1 MNKHE
6 LRSMLQSDV
15 TPKHLQET
23 QQMCTVLLEEQIKFR
38 LVPEE
43 RTTFWQFL
51 SDVMRHMGWRLWGTQ
66 GIVLLLVCACVFSI
80 PNTPKIIP
88 IFMPLF
94 ILACLPS
101 FFQSTTFGM
110 SEIEAATR
118 ASGAQIILAKLV
130 LAGAAEIVIATIICG
145 FSFIT
150 AKYPVTIIQ
159 IILYVIVPFLGCL
172 ILLLWSIRTR
182 ERYAMQFAVAEC
194 LGTSVFAGGLAHW
207 LPDLYDLSALGIW
220 MITFVVFAGFF
231 IRELFLL
238 IKTWKEGKM
247 YGIIA

>member
-1 MNKHE
+1 MNKQK
-6 LRSMLQSDV
+6 LSAILQSDV
-15 TPKHLQET
+15 IPKRLQET
-23 QQMCTVLLEEQIKFR
+23 QQMCTALLDEQIK
-38 LVPEE
+38 LNLIPEE

-51 SDVMRHMGWRLWGTQ
+51 SAVMRYTGWRLWVAQ
-66 GIVLLLVCACVFSI
+66 GIILLLVCACVFSI

-101 FFQSTTFGM
+101 FYQSATFGM

-130 LAGAAEIVIATIICG
+130 LAGAAEIVITTIICG
-145 FSFIT
+145 LTFFT
-150 AKYPVTIIQ
+150 AEYPVTLIQ

-172 ILLLWSIRTR
+172 ILTLWSMRTR
-182 ERYAMQFAVAEC
+182 EQYAMQIGIVAC
-194 LGTSVFAGGLAHW
+194 LGTSAFAGALAHW
-207 LPDLYDLSALGIW
+207 LPALYDFSALGIW

-231 IRELFLL
+231 IRELSLL